1 MNEELL
7 DSHEAMIIAV
17 ASGKGGTG
25 KTTIAV
31 NLALA
36 LEHKYNVQF
45 SDCDVEAPNA
55 YLFLK
60 PQLTHLEPVK
70 AACPSVNG
78 TRCTFCG
85 KCAEVCAFH
94 ALAVTKDR
102 VLIFPELCHDCG
114 GCALFCPEN
123 AIGKKEHKIGL
134 IESGNAGNIA
144 FFQGSLTP
152 GEALSPPIIQALK
165 RKMNRDSIVI
175 VDAPPGTSC
184 PVVDAIKGSDVCLLV
199 TEPTPFGLHDLT
211 LAVELVSKLE
221 LPAGVIINQAD
232 IGDDKVEAYCKR
244 EGLPILMRLPYDQE
258 LAINYAQGIPAIDAL
273 PEYRE
278 RFSQLCQNIKT
289 LTRE

>member
-1 MNEELL
+1 
-7 DSHEAMIIAV
+7 MIIAV

-31 NLALA
+31 NVALA

-45 SDCDVEAPNA
+45 FDCDVEAPNA

-60 PQLTHLEPVK
+60 PRFTHSEPVK
-70 AACPSVNG
+70 AAGPTVTAPAARFAENAL
-78 TRCTFCG
+78 
-85 KCAEVCAFH
+85 KCALFTRSRSQKIVCSYFLNFATTRW
-94 ALAVTKDR
+94 VR
-102 VLIFPELCHDCG
+102 P
-114 GCALFCPEN
+114 FCPEN
-123 AIGKKEHKIGL
+123 AIGKKHNIGHV
-134 IESGNAGNIA
+134 ESGNAGNIA

-258 LAINYAQGIPAIDAL
+258 LAINYAQGIPAIEAL

-289 LTRE
+289 LRE